1 MVFDDADYGPG
12 PSPYSDNYLAT
23 FAATTIQ
30 RHYRGYRVR
39 KDYQARRA
47 RIRKVE
53 LDWATHHD
61 QAYRTHMAARAI
73 QTAWR
78 AFRNRRIFNYYR
90 DLIRFRERGDPR
102 ELLKVVNPREAQLV
116 DAAAGIHVRFRLGG
130 TVFPPLVFYKIFTH
144 RTVVDICAF
153 GPRDYANEIR
163 MTPSEIHNRPPAAS
177 GGVAF
182 GSGMPAGTATGSGP
196 GSGAGSTSQTPTRR
210 GPGATAAAATL
221 AAAAAA
227 AAAGGGG
234 GTGSKKKKHT
244 YREDDFELDS
254 SFREYIKPDGTIGV
268 RSTQGW
274 YERYEN
280 NGWRP
285 VAERVLLDEDPVTTM
300 TRLKRQPMFH
310 FNPAVRREQRQAVA
324 KQKKREWLRKMYA
337 EGTGGL
343 PRPPRP
349 GSALRHGSGA
359 GGAAGADGGW
369 DDSDAAL
376 EELDGL
382 DDEALDERVDELLN
396 WSTHL
401 DYGAYFDDWTS
412 MACTLA
418 SEAFVPEEEAPYLD
432 DLQPA
437 VVGDVRKAMAAAGA
451 PLPPFKGGPNPACG
465 VTVPLAR

>member
-1 MVFDDADYGPG
+1 MVADDADAPG

-53 LDWATHHD
+53 LEWASHHD
-61 QAYRTHMAARAI
+61 YAYRTHMAARAI

-102 ELLKVVNPREAQLV
+102 ELLKVINPREAQLV

-144 RTVVDICAF
+144 RTVVDIGAF
-153 GPRDYANEIR
+153 GPRDYANEVR
-163 MTPSEIHNRPPAAS
+163 MTPNEIHNRPAPGV

-182 GSGMPAGTATGSGP
+182 VSAQQALATNSGP
-196 GSGAGSTSQTPTRR
+196 GSGAGSASQTPTRR
-210 GPGATAAAATL
+210 GPGA

-227 AAAGGGG
+227 LTSAAGGGG
-234 GTGSKKKKHT
+234 GGGASSFGRGGGTGKKKHT
-244 YREDDFELDS
+244 YREDDFELDC

-285 VAERVLLDEDPVTTM
+285 VAERVLLDEDPVTTL

-359 GGAAGADGGW
+359 DDAGAWNDAN
-369 DDSDAAL
+369 AAL

-382 DDEALDERVDELLN
+382 EEDALDERVDELLN
-396 WSTHL
+396 WSSHL

-432 DLQPA
+432 DLQPV

-451 PLPPFKGGPNPACG
+451 PLPPFKGGPNAACG
-465 VTVPLAR
+465 VTMPLAR